1 MPSASQSNSST
12 GIGSWKAP
20 RTRKIGAFEA
30 AWEAEMHKEGG
41 SFDKAALGLDRD
53 WAAEAPGAWK
63 YEVEY

>member
-1 MPSASQSNSST
+1 
-12 GIGSWKAP
+12 
-20 RTRKIGAFEA
+20 
-30 AWEAEMHKEGG
+30 MHKEGG